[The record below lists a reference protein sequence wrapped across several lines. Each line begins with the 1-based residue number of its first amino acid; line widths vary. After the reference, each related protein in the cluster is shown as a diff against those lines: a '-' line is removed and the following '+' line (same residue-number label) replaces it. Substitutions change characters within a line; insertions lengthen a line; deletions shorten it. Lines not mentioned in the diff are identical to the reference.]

1 MFGQVSYDVEV
12 DVPAGDAWELYST
25 LQLAKVVQE
34 GLSPM
39 LEKVELVEGDGG
51 VGTVVELTLAPPPGA
66 QGPMIYKEKFTK
78 IDNEKRIKETEVVE
92 GGFLDLG
99 FTLYRV
105 CIEIVE
111 KDKDSCVIKLKIEY
125 DVKEEAAS
133 NASMVTTKPL
143 EGIASV
149 TTTYLLKMKNA
160 NANAN

>member
-1 MFGQVSYDVEV
+1 
-12 DVPAGDAWELYST
+12 
-25 LQLAKVVQE
+25 
-34 GLSPM
+34 
-39 LEKVELVEGDGG
+39 
-51 VGTVVELTLAPPPGA
+51 
-66 QGPMIYKEKFTK
+66 MIYKEKFTK

-160 NANAN
+160 NANANAN